1 MVDTVID
8 QARMILETTAAR
20 WESLT
25 RHLPADLLTCQ
36 PTPGEW
42 SAVECLQHIVD
53 TEPVFR
59 YRMQCL
65 LEGKDFPGFDP
76 DLPGDKIKCLAV
88 GHRFWLPNSPCCAP
102 KGLRVLATVKPADL
116 DRTARHQE
124 LGIVTM
130 SQLLHEWAAHDLNHT
145 IQAERA
151 LMQPFIAGC
160 GPWQSYFADHNI
172 MK

>member
-1 MVDTVID
+1 MK
-8 QARMILETTAAR
+8 QPLPGG
-20 WESLT
+20 ESLT
-25 RHLPADLLTCQ
+25 RHLPANLLTCQ

-76 DLPGDKIKCLAV
+76 DCQGTKSNVSQSATDLAAEFALL
-88 GHRFWLPNSPCCAP
+88 RAE
-102 KGLRVLATVKPADL
+102 GLRVLATVKPTDL